1 MLINSSSSKQM
12 WRIRRLWGEGFS
24 LDWFLVGVFFL
35 GSKSLCFRPNHA
47 IFHTHFQA
55 SGPSKNHGW
64 DGMDWA
70 RGLRGLQHPLWKVHK
85 PYLFQ
90 SLFRVNINLK
100 ILDPPLNSLQNQLS
114 PRSLL
119 LGCFGRR
126 EVCTSTTEI
135 PYWRHK
141 SMFTCKSG
149 NHEFVWCYVL
159 WSSAK
164 ELGQQNSNYTTSKAE
179 YIPWTL
185 TNL

>member
-1 MLINSSSSKQM
+1 MEDQETLRGGFLPGLI
-12 WRIRRLWGEGFS
+12 LGG
-24 LDWFLVGVFFL
+24 GVL
-35 GSKSLCFRPNHA
+35 PGSKSLCFRPNHA

-64 DGMDWA
+64 DGIDWA
-70 RGLRGLQHPLWKVHK
+70 RGLRGLQPPPLKSSQT
-85 PYLFQ
+85 YLFQ
-90 SLFRVNINLK
+90 SLFRLNINLK

-141 SMFTCKSG
+141 TMFTCKSG

-159 WSSAK
+159 CSSAK
-164 ELGQQNSNYTTSKAE
+164 ELGQQNSYYTTSKGE

>member
-35 GSKSLCFRPNHA
+35 VPSHFVSDQTMPFSTLIFRP
-47 IFHTHFQA
+47 Q
-55 SGPSKNHGW
+55 GPLKTM

-70 RGLRGLQHPLWKVHK
+70 RGLRGLQPPPLKSSQT
-85 PYLFQ
+85 YLFQ
-90 SLFRVNINLK
+90 SLFRLNINLK

-114 PRSLL
+114 PHSLL

-159 WSSAK
+159 CSSAK
-164 ELGQQNSNYTTSKAE
+164 ELGQQNSYYTTSKGE